1 MMGKR
6 KGNEKSL
13 YDLAEEIRDQE
24 IDVDEHPFNHM
35 SLSKVIPSR

>member
-1 MMGKR
+1 M
-6 KGNEKSL
+6 KSHYMTL
-13 YDLAEEIRDQE
+13 LKRDQE